1 MKIECVTTNFRL
13 HKSGGVCVCRPS
25 SSIIFVIA
33 WLSEGLIIRC
43 SKNILITVLQPW
55 KYEPVCTKEAQLIVQ
70 NTTFEG
76 ADIMS
81 QSLTVSPYNINTRS
95 RGHNTYAICIY
106 ISKQLLIVHVN
117 MRPLYV
123 LSWSAWSGTRC
134 WRAQWRYHSSH
145 WKGHR
150 TRVTRLVWYT
160 KVLILFGLLSL
171 MQIPGRRRPRGRSIH
186 SWTEFDLV
194 QASARNTS
202 CKWCKRVVLRLRFES
217 RSSKIRAGSGQK
229 CPNWAEG
236 YWSAN
241 SVEDL
246 TMEGGKTRDLAR
258 CKMKKTALVHIQI
271 RILFIV

>member
-1 MKIECVTTNFRL
+1 MPLYEYWFEVLCSYKFWKWALNFAPVSASFHYGELWRWTDIPVSNDLFWWKIECVTTNFCL

-43 SKNILITVLQPW
+43 NKNILITVLQPW

-123 LSWSAWSGTRC
+123 LSWSAWSATRC

-145 WKGHR
+145 WKRHR

-160 KVLILFGLLSL
+160 WDMVRSNDEMHSPESTKLIYKF
-171 MQIPGRRRPRGRSIH
+171 
-186 SWTEFDLV
+186 
-194 QASARNTS
+194 
-202 CKWCKRVVLRLRFES
+202 
-217 RSSKIRAGSGQK
+217 
-229 CPNWAEG
+229 
-236 YWSAN
+236 Y
-241 SVEDL
+241 
-246 TMEGGKTRDLAR
+246 
-258 CKMKKTALVHIQI
+258 
-271 RILFIV
+271 